1 PWRRRRPQ
9 WRPTERGWYPCRRL
23 GSPGGEV
30 PHSVEGGY
38 RRQRSRNWSE
48 TLRAEVAELADAL
61 DSGSSARKGVGVRVP
76 ASAPTTTR
84 TSETPPEA
92 RPAPS
97 PLALPLS
104 LKFRPAEAAK
114 PAAPCDQGAVKQFA
128 GPRRS

>member
-1 PWRRRRPQ
+1 MRLTSGRPWRRRRPQ

-76 ASAPTTTR
+76 ASAPTRSGTYNVR
-84 TSETPPEA
+84 DNKPSDA
-92 RPAPS
+92 SAPFAVS
-97 PLALPLS
+97 LLSGVGFSVFSIAL
-104 LKFRPAEAAK
+104 
-114 PAAPCDQGAVKQFA
+114 
-128 GPRRS
+128 RRCVGDRWP